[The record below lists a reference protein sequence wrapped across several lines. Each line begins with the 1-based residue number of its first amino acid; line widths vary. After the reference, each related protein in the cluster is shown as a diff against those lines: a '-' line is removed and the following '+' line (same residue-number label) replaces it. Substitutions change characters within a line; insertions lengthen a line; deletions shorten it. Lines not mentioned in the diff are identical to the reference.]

1 MPSPNERTAS
11 PFLIKRGVL
20 PASPRAALRELQPR
34 IEQSR
39 ADLVRTLRAVARELE
54 HEADQVAAGAM
65 RPTHH
70 LIGPYAAMLDK
81 MRAEANLLRE
91 WTQVL
96 SAEIVGPI
104 TPYRGNLVI
113 PLPVVLPL
121 ATTRAPVPTET
132 PVPEVPSVPADAGAS
147 ESANATRGSI
157 ASLMDELASNHH
169 S

>member
-1 MPSPNERTAS
+1 MPSPNDRSAS
-11 PFLIKRGVL
+11 PFLLKRGVL
-20 PASPRAALRELQPR
+20 PASPRAALRELRPR

-70 LIGPYAAMLDK
+70 LIGPYAALLDK

-96 SAEIVGPI
+96 SSEIVGPI
-104 TPYRGNLVI
+104 TPYLGNLVI
-113 PLPVVLPL
+113 PSPTAVV
-121 ATTRAPVPTET
+121 ATPAVPAT
-132 PVPEVPSVPADAGAS
+132 PAVVPAVPELARS
-147 ESANATRGSI
+147 EVQVATRGSI
-157 ASLMDELASNHH
+157 LALMDELAS
-169 S
+169 SYQP